1 MSIRRG
7 PRPDTFFQ
15 VALSNLGA
23 AQDLSWDA
31 MGVLF
36 YAASHADQPFTLENM
51 RNWPSPKPMGR
62 DLAKRIM
69 NELITGGYVSMEGE
83 TAFYIKAKIPEELRQ
98 QVLERDGHRCV
109 ECESVKRL
117 SVDHIIP
124 ERFGGETVLEN
135 LQAMCRPCN
144 SEKGTKMP
152 MEEL

>member
-7 PRPDTFFQ
+7 PRPDTVFQ
-15 VALSNLGA
+15 VEFPDLSTVKN
-23 AQDLSWDA
+23 LSWDA

-51 RNWPSPKPMGR
+51 RKWPSPKPMGR

-69 NELITGGYVSMEGE
+69 NELISGGYISMEGDA
-83 TAFYIKAKIPEELRQ
+83 AFYIKGKIPKALRQ

-109 ECESVKRL
+109 ECESIKRL

-124 ERFGGETVLEN
+124 ERLGGETVLEN
-135 LQAMCRPCN
+135 LQTMCRPCN
-144 SEKGTKMP
+144 SEKGIKMP
-152 MEEL
+152 MEAL